1 MGFVTVWV
9 ANFCFILPLM
19 HSEIIPNPRPLIIA
33 RFTIFAPM
41 NRLSGAVCL
50 SPGSGRPHRAIP
62 KGNASPKGLPPRKES
77 ISEWIAI
84 PKGNA
89 SQKGPQSRKET
100 HPPGEKN
107 CNVML
112 ESLGLF
118 GLFIGVMLSAT
129 LVPFSSDALYVGAL
143 LIGKTPVVL
152 TLLVATAGSWAG
164 AMITYY
170 LGRFAKWEWL
180 VKHFDVKVE
189 TLEKQ
194 KVRIDR
200 YGVWLSALCWTPFFG
215 EAVMIALGFYK
226 CRPLPIYLL
235 TLAGVFVRYVVWTL
249 VLV

>member
-1 MGFVTVWV
+1 
-9 ANFCFILPLM
+9 
-19 HSEIIPNPRPLIIA
+19 
-33 RFTIFAPM
+33 M
-41 NRLSGAVCL
+41 NRLSCVMRLESASCL
-50 SPGSGRPHRAIP
+50 HRALP
-62 KGNASPKGLPPRKES
+62 KGKLSRKETHLRKDCHP
-77 ISEWIAI
+77 ER
-84 PKGNA
+84 KA

-100 HPPGEKN
+100 HPPGVKN

-180 VKHFDVKVE
+180 VKHFYVKVE

-249 VLV
+249 LLV

>member
-1 MGFVTVWV
+1 MG
-9 ANFCFILPLM
+9 
-19 HSEIIPNPRPLIIA
+19 SEFLFYFAFNAFRNYPQPPASHYCWIYYLCTDEQLVRGSLLEPRQWPPAQGNPERKRIP
-33 RFTIFAPM
+33 
-41 NRLSGAVCL
+41 GGV
-50 SPGSGRPHRAIP
+50 
-62 KGNASPKGLPPRKES
+62 
-77 ISEWIAI
+77 
-84 PKGNA
+84 
-89 SQKGPQSRKET
+89 
-100 HPPGEKN
+100 KN

-235 TLAGVFVRYVVWTL
+235 TLAGVFVRYVIWTL

>member
-1 MGFVTVWV
+1 
-9 ANFCFILPLM
+9 
-19 HSEIIPNPRPLIIA
+19 
-33 RFTIFAPM
+33 M
-41 NRLSGAVCL
+41 NRLSGAICL
-50 SPGSGRPHRAIP
+50 SPGSGRPRRAIP
-62 KGNASPKGLPPRKES
+62 KVKHLRMDRNPERKRISERTPPRKER

-89 SQKGPQSRKET
+89 S
-100 HPPGEKN
+100 PGGVKN

>member
-1 MGFVTVWV
+1 
-9 ANFCFILPLM
+9 
-19 HSEIIPNPRPLIIA
+19 
-33 RFTIFAPM
+33 M
-41 NRLSGAVCL
+41 NRLSGVMRLESASC
-50 SPGSGRPHRAIP
+50 PHRATP
-62 KGNASPKGLPPRKES
+62 KGIASQKGLPPRKES

-84 PKGNA
+84 PKG
-89 SQKGPQSRKET
+89 KHLRKDC
-100 HPPGEKN
+100 HPERKRIPGGVKN

>member
-1 MGFVTVWV
+1 MLLITFRIPE
-9 ANFCFILPLM
+9 N
-19 HSEIIPNPRPLIIA
+19 IPNPLPLIIA

-41 NRLSGAVCL
+41 SRLSGVMRLESASCL
-50 SPGSGRPHRAIP
+50 HRALP
-62 KGNASPKGLPPRKES
+62 KGKLSRKES
-77 ISEWIAI
+77 ISERTAT
-84 PKGNA
+84 PKGKHLRMDR
-89 SQKGPQSRKET
+89 QPERKRI
-100 HPPGEKN
+100 PGGEKN

>member
-1 MGFVTVWV
+1 MLFD
-9 ANFCFILPLM
+9 NFSYSRKYPQTL
-19 HSEIIPNPRPLIIA
+19 PLIIA
-33 RFTIFAPM
+33 GFTIFAPM
-41 NRLSGAVCL
+41 NRLSGAICL

-62 KGNASPKGLPPRKES
+62 KGKHLRMDRQPERKR
-77 ISEWIAI
+77 I
-84 PKGNA
+84 PG
-89 SQKGPQSRKET
+89 GV
-100 HPPGEKN
+100 KN
-107 CNVML
+107 CNNML

-235 TLAGVFVRYVVWTL
+235 TLAGVFVRYVIWTL

>member
-1 MGFVTVWV
+1 MERH
-9 ANFCFILPLM
+9 P
-19 HSEIIPNPRPLIIA
+19 E
-33 RFTIFAPM
+33 
-41 NRLSGAVCL
+41 
-50 SPGSGRPHRAIP
+50 
-62 KGNASPKGLPPRKES
+62 RKR
-77 ISEWIAI
+77 ISEKTAI

-235 TLAGVFVRYVVWTL
+235 TLAGVFVRYVIWTL

>member
-1 MGFVTVWV
+1 
-9 ANFCFILPLM
+9 
-19 HSEIIPNPRPLIIA
+19 
-33 RFTIFAPM
+33 
-41 NRLSGAVCL
+41 
-50 SPGSGRPHRAIP
+50 
-62 KGNASPKGLPPRKES
+62 
-77 ISEWIAI
+77 
-84 PKGNA
+84 
-89 SQKGPQSRKET
+89 
-100 HPPGEKN
+100 
-107 CNVML
+107 ML

-235 TLAGVFVRYVVWTL
+235 TLAGVFIRYVIWTL
-249 VLV
+249 ILV

>member
-1 MGFVTVWV
+1 
-9 ANFCFILPLM
+9 
-19 HSEIIPNPRPLIIA
+19 
-33 RFTIFAPM
+33 M
-41 NRLSGAVCL
+41 NRLSGVMRLESASC
-50 SPGSGRPHRAIP
+50 PHRATP
-62 KGNASPKGLPPRKES
+62 KGIASPNGTPSRKES
-77 ISEWIAI
+77 ISEWTAI

-89 SQKGPQSRKET
+89 SQKGLQSRKETHLRKDCYPERKASPNGSPSRKET
-100 HPPGEKN
+100 HPPGVKN

>member
-1 MGFVTVWV
+1 MGSEFLFYFAFNAFRNYPQPPASHYCWIYYLCTDE
-9 ANFCFILPLM
+9 PLVRGSLLESRQRPPAQGNPERKSI
-19 HSEIIPNPRPLIIA
+19 SEMTAL
-33 RFTIFAPM
+33 
-41 NRLSGAVCL
+41 
-50 SPGSGRPHRAIP
+50 P
-62 KGNASPKGLPPRKES
+62 KGNASPNGTP
-77 ISEWIAI
+77 
-84 PKGNA
+84 
-89 SQKGPQSRKET
+89 SRKET
-100 HPPGEKN
+100 HLRKDPNPERKRIPGGEKN

-235 TLAGVFVRYVVWTL
+235 TLAGVFVRYVIWTL

>member
-1 MGFVTVWV
+1 MLFN
-9 ANFCFILPLM
+9 NFSYSGKYPQLPASHYCWIYYLCTDEPLVRCNALGVGLLPAQGNPERNRI
-19 HSEIIPNPRPLIIA
+19 SERTA
-33 RFTIFAPM
+33 T
-41 NRLSGAVCL
+41 
-50 SPGSGRPHRAIP
+50 P
-62 KGNASPKGLPPRKES
+62 KGKHLRMDCQPERKR
-77 ISEWIAI
+77 I
-84 PKGNA
+84 PG
-89 SQKGPQSRKET
+89 
-100 HPPGEKN
+100 GEKN

-235 TLAGVFVRYVVWTL
+235 TLAGVFVRYVIWTL

>member
-1 MGFVTVWV
+1 M
-9 ANFCFILPLM
+9 
-19 HSEIIPNPRPLIIA
+19 
-33 RFTIFAPM
+33 
-41 NRLSGAVCL
+41 RLESASC
-50 SPGSGRPHRAIP
+50 PHRAIP
-62 KGNASPKGLPPRKES
+62 KG
-77 ISEWIAI
+77 I
-84 PKGNA
+84 A
-89 SQKGPQSRKET
+89 SQKGLQSRKESHLRKDC
-100 HPPGEKN
+100 HPERKRISERTATPKGKHLRKDCQPERKRIPGGVKN

-235 TLAGVFVRYVVWTL
+235 TLAGVFVRYVIWTL

>member
-33 RFTIFAPM
+33 GFTIFAPM

-62 KGNASPKGLPPRKES
+62 KGNASPG
-77 ISEWIAI
+77 
-84 PKGNA
+84 GV
-89 SQKGPQSRKET
+89 
-100 HPPGEKN
+100 KN

>member
-1 MGFVTVWV
+1 MLFD
-9 ANFCFILPLM
+9 NFSYSGKYPQPL
-19 HSEIIPNPRPLIIA
+19 PLIIA
-33 RFTIFAPM
+33 GFTIFAPM

-50 SPGSGRPHRAIP
+50 SPGSGRPRRAIP
-62 KGNASPKGLPPRKES
+62 KGKYLRNDCQPERKRISERTATPKGTASPG
-77 ISEWIAI
+77 
-84 PKGNA
+84 GV
-89 SQKGPQSRKET
+89 
-100 HPPGEKN
+100 KN

>member
-1 MGFVTVWV
+1 MRLESASCPDRATPKGKYLRMDCHPERKAYPNGTPSRKES
-9 ANFCFILPLM
+9 I
-19 HSEIIPNPRPLIIA
+19 SERTA
-33 RFTIFAPM
+33 
-41 NRLSGAVCL
+41 S
-50 SPGSGRPHRAIP
+50 P
-62 KGNASPKGLPPRKES
+62 KGNASPG
-77 ISEWIAI
+77 
-84 PKGNA
+84 
-89 SQKGPQSRKET
+89 
-100 HPPGEKN
+100 GEKN
-107 CNVML
+107 CNNML

>member
-1 MGFVTVWV
+1 MLFD
-9 ANFCFILPLM
+9 NFSYTRKYPQPPASHYCWIYYLCTDEPLVRGNLL
-19 HSEIIPNPRPLIIA
+19 EPRQRPPAQGNPERKRIP
-33 RFTIFAPM
+33 
-41 NRLSGAVCL
+41 G
-50 SPGSGRPHRAIP
+50 
-62 KGNASPKGLPPRKES
+62 
-77 ISEWIAI
+77 
-84 PKGNA
+84 
-89 SQKGPQSRKET
+89 
-100 HPPGEKN
+100 GEKN

-249 VLV
+249 LLV

>member
-1 MGFVTVWV
+1 M
-9 ANFCFILPLM
+9 
-19 HSEIIPNPRPLIIA
+19 
-33 RFTIFAPM
+33 
-41 NRLSGAVCL
+41 RLESASCL
-50 SPGSGRPHRAIP
+50 HRALP
-62 KGNASPKGLPPRKES
+62 KGKPSRKES
-77 ISEWIAI
+77 ISEWIAT
-84 PKGNA
+84 PKGKHLRMDCN
-89 SQKGPQSRKET
+89 PERKRI
-100 HPPGEKN
+100 PGGVKN
-107 CNVML
+107 CNNML

-235 TLAGVFVRYVVWTL
+235 TLAGVFVRYVIWTL

>member
-1 MGFVTVWV
+1 MLFDNFSYSGKYSQPPASHYCWIYYLCTDEPLVRGNLLEPRQRPPAQGNPERKCISERT
-9 ANFCFILPLM
+9 AN
-19 HSEIIPNPRPLIIA
+19 
-33 RFTIFAPM
+33 
-41 NRLSGAVCL
+41 
-50 SPGSGRPHRAIP
+50 P
-62 KGNASPKGLPPRKES
+62 KGKHLRKDATPKGKHLRMDRHPERKR
-77 ISEWIAI
+77 I
-84 PKGNA
+84 PG
-89 SQKGPQSRKET
+89 GV
-100 HPPGEKN
+100 KN

>member
-1 MGFVTVWV
+1 MRLMMLFD
-9 ANFCFILPLM
+9 NFSYSEKYPQPQPLD
-19 HSEIIPNPRPLIIA
+19 IA
-33 RFTIFAPM
+33 GFTIFAPM

-62 KGNASPKGLPPRKES
+62 KGNASPG
-77 ISEWIAI
+77 
-84 PKGNA
+84 GV
-89 SQKGPQSRKET
+89 
-100 HPPGEKN
+100 KN